1 MDALE
6 VLRERRSVRAY
17 DATRPVAREQ
27 IETMVDCARFAATAR
42 NVQPWEFVVVTD
54 PAVRASL
61 AALAANGPFIADAP
75 VCIAVVCRE
84 GTYYF
89 VVDRSGSSG
98 FGSDARKDGKM
109 LEVAASL
116 MFAAQKNHERIG
128 LCVVTDR
135 VECFVPARQGRAHLI
150 HLLSVLIY
158 HRPQN
163 RKTDIGSAI
172 RFLSKI
178 LIRRSSIIILSDF
191 LSPLSEPAL
200 RILRHHHEVIAIRIA
215 DIREQELPDVGL
227 VALEDMETGE
237 QVLLDTSDGTV
248 RSRYREVAREEDDRI
263 LSRLRK
269 HHTRT
274 ITLMSGDSSFIPL
287 RRFFSSRQ
295 QGRSG

>member
-1 MDALE
+1 MDDVKNLIRRVKRIEITTKNMAEGLPAGIHSSLFRAQGIE
-6 VLRERRSVRAY
+6 FTNLREYVAGDDIRAIDWKVSARKNNPYVR
-17 DATRPVAREQ
+17 
-27 IETMVDCARFAATAR
+27 
-42 NVQPWEFVVVTD
+42 EFTED
-54 PAVRASL
+54 
-61 AALAANGPFIADAP
+61 
-75 VCIAVVCRE
+75 RE